1 MFRQDFHDKEARRD
15 VERRQQRG
23 RLIGGLFLIGAGVL
37 FLARELGADLPD
49 WLFTWKT
56 LLIALGLVAG
66 AKNSFRP
73 SGWLVVVFVGLGLLL
88 TDLYPDLE
96 IKPFLWPAVLIVGG
110 LIIIFQPYR
119 PRNRWSEKDDEKNT
133 GI

>member
-1 MFRQDFHDKEARRD
+1 MQKDGIWDRGRADELERQHK
-15 VERRQQRG
+15 RG
-23 RLIGGLFLIGAGVL
+23 RLIGGLFLVGAGLL
-37 FLARELGADLPD
+37 FLARELGAELPD

-66 AKNSFRP
+66 AKRSFRP
-73 SGWLVVVFVGLGLLL
+73 SGWLVVVFVGLGFLL

-96 IKPFLWPAVLIVGG
+96 IKPFLWPAVLIIGG

-119 PRNRWSEKDDEKNT
+119 HRRWREGDDERGT